1 MSRTSV
7 VEVQRLVVSNDGCGD
22 CGRRESGIL
31 DHRAASGAAVEEVY
45 GRQLSKDELLG
56 VGPPDMN
63 IHLLVG
69 RKHHV
74 RVLGIDSRAH
84 HSPGVRI
91 VSEHFHN
98 TYYINR
104 ELLRGP
110 A

>member
-7 VEVQRLVVSNDGCGD
+7 VEVQRLVVANDGCG
-22 CGRRESGIL
+22 RRDIGIL

-74 RVLGIDSRAH
+74 RVLGIDSRTH
-84 HSPGVRI
+84 HRPGVRI
-91 VSEHFHN
+91 VSEHLHN
-98 TYYINR
+98 TYDSNR
-104 ELLRGP
+104 QLLRGP
-110 A
+110 S